1 MVFAAQ
7 IVKNTSYITGMIRA
21 KQRNELIEKI
31 KNIQDPKVIEEI
43 YRLLD
48 INVEES
54 VYKLTDMQKNEIDQA
69 REQINR
75 GEGIPSEQIDTE
87 FDEWLKE

>member
-1 MVFAAQ
+1 
-7 IVKNTSYITGMIRA
+7 MIRT

-48 INVEES
+48 INVDES
-54 VYKLTDMQKNEIDQA
+54 VYKLTNEQKKEIDQA
-69 REQINR
+69 KDEINR
-75 GEGIPSEQIDTE
+75 GEGIPSEQVDTE
-87 FDEWLKE
+87 FDGWLKE

>member
-1 MVFAAQ
+1 
-7 IVKNTSYITGMIRA
+7 MIKP

-48 INVEES
+48 INVDES
-54 VYKLTDMQKNEIDQA
+54 VYKLTDEQKKEIDHA
-69 REQINR
+69 REEIKR
-75 GEGIPSEQIDTE
+75 GEGISSEQVDKE